1 MLVCARKTNWSDSS
15 LFPILVT
22 FMWVSHVDFI
32 SAIQYGR
39 HLLEDE
45 LEAIQLGN
53 HFIISFR

>member
-1 MLVCARKTNWSDSS
+1 
-15 LFPILVT
+15 
-22 FMWVSHVDFI
+22 MWVSHVDFI

>member
-22 FMWVSHVDFI
+22 FMWDFI

-45 LEAIQLGN
+45 LQGIQGTIL
-53 HFIISFR
+53 